1 MVICSGGV
9 GSVGCLFMLAA
20 ISCLLDSFLLQIES
34 KMHARRMEREAKEKE
49 EAIAREKLRR
59 KQGQE
64 MVAAKAAQDE
74 AEMKK

>member
-1 MVICSGGV
+1 
-9 GSVGCLFMLAA
+9 
-20 ISCLLDSFLLQIES
+20 
-34 KMHARRMEREAKEKE
+34 MEREAKEKE

-64 MVAAKAAQDE
+64 IVAAKAAQDE

>member
-9 GSVGCLFMLAA
+9 GSVGCLFMLAT
-20 ISCLLDSFLLQIES
+20 SCLLDSLLLQIES

>member
-1 MVICSGGV
+1 
-9 GSVGCLFMLAA
+9 
-20 ISCLLDSFLLQIES
+20 
-34 KMHARRMEREAKEKE
+34 MHARRMEREAKEKE

-64 MVAAKAAQDE
+64 IVAAKAAQDE

>member
-1 MVICSGGV
+1 MFFS
-9 GSVGCLFMLAA
+9 A
-20 ISCLLDSFLLQIES
+20 QIES

-64 MVAAKAAQDE
+64 IVAAKAAQDE
-74 AEMKK
+74 AEMKKWGQRTEQKQGQHL